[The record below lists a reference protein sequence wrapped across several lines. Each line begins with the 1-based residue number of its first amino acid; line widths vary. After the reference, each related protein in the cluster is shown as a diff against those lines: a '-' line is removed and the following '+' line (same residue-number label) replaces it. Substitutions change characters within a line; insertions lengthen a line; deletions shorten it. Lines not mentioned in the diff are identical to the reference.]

1 MGDFFGVGWGVYVF
15 WHSKL
20 KKEEEFIQSWRVPLQ
35 NVSPFKPVPLLPP
48 PEEGEEPL
56 VLEHW
61 SRLDWTPADIYGGEE
76 ATEDGGPVVL
86 PEAKL
91 RPILKKVTEGECGFE
106 DEGEEEFDWKA
117 LEPPRCSHDRRVAF
131 DIRPED
137 PREQQPPHP
146 RPQLRRPAD
155 T

>member
-1 MGDFFGVGWGVYVF
+1 M
-15 WHSKL
+15 
-20 KKEEEFIQSWRVPLQ
+20 Q

-91 RPILKKVTEGECGFE
+91 RPILKRVTKGECIWEG
-106 DEGEEEFDWKA
+106 EGEEEFDWKA

-155 T
+155 TL